1 MWEFPSD
8 ILPDSNNSTAAARKT
23 RARKFV
29 TGLFESDSTS
39 KTGGAVDLKSAGDL
53 GSVPWVFSHLKLTMH
68 VHLFQ
73 LNNSD
78 EMTLADRAQ
87 PSRWA
92 TAEAVEDETM
102 GTGMRQCWK
111 LVAASAM

>member
-8 ILPDSNNSTAAARKT
+8 ILPDPNKSTTVSRKQ

-29 TGLFESDSTS
+29 TGLFDS
-39 KTGGAVDLKSAGDL
+39 GEDADEAVLDLTYAGEL

-73 LNNSD
+73 LNSLD
-78 EMTLADRAQ
+78 EVTLVNGPCPR
-87 PSRWA
+87 RWA
-92 TAEAVEDETM
+92 SPEMVEAETM

-111 LVAASAM
+111 LIAESA

>member
-8 ILPDSNNSTAAARKT
+8 ILPDTNNSSAAARKT

-29 TGLFESDSTS
+29 GGLFESASTS
-39 KTGGAVDLKSAGDL
+39 NTGHALDLKCAGEL

-73 LNNSD
+73 LENSD
-78 EMTLADRAQ
+78 DIALADGSQ
-87 PSRWA
+87 PRRWV
-92 TAEAVEDETM
+92 TPNAVEDETM

-111 LVAASAM
+111 LIAAAV

>member
-8 ILPDSNNSTAAARKT
+8 ILPDSNKSTAASRKH

-29 TGLFESDSTS
+29 TGLSNVGDDMNTDEM
-39 KTGGAVDLKSAGDL
+39 DLEHAGEL
-53 GSVPWVFSHLKLTMH
+53 GSVPWVFSHLKLMMH

-73 LNNSD
+73 LTSSD
-78 EMTLADRAQ
+78 ETALADDG
-87 PSRWA
+87 PSQRRWT
-92 TAEAVEDETM
+92 TAELVEAETM

-111 LVAASAM
+111 MVAESA

>member
-8 ILPDSNNSTAAARKT
+8 ILPAANKSTTASRKQ

-29 TGLFESDSTS
+29 TGLFDAGRIEM
-39 KTGGAVDLKSAGDL
+39 DLTYAGEL
-53 GSVPWVFSHLKLTMH
+53 GSVPWVFSHLKLMMH

-73 LNNSD
+73 LNSSN
-78 EMTLADRAQ
+78 EITVADGPCPR
-87 PSRWA
+87 RWA
-92 TAEAVEDETM
+92 SPEMVEAETM

-111 LVAASAM
+111 LIAESA